1 MRRVNDVRVTAL
13 GMVGEEAE
21 EVATPEQVMKLASAI
36 EPIWRIPIATSPCPA
51 RAWRHYPEVRR
62 SPRLS
67 AVSLRRSTRR
77 AQRPAGAQAMLRLPS
92 SPIQHPSRAF
102 CGCGAAVRVFGA
114 PIRSLWLAANWF
126 KFPRA
131 APSAGMVAVR
141 RHHVFVL
148 EAYLGGDTWQVYD
161 ANSRRHQTRIH
172 ARSIAG
178 YVIVN
183 PLGGSV

>member
-36 EPIWRIPIATSPCPA
+36 VPIWRIPIATSPCPA

-67 AVSLRRSTRR
+67 GGVAQKVYTPRSGPRARRPRFGCHL
-77 AQRPAGAQAMLRLPS
+77 AHPAGC
-92 SPIQHPSRAF
+92 PSRAF

-161 ANSRRHQTRIH
+161 ANSGRHQTRIH
-172 ARSIAG
+172 ARSIAAM
-178 YVIVN
+178 
-183 PLGGSV
+183 